1 MSSIQA
7 VQSLGPNSF
16 DVSFSSV
23 HERTLYAGK
32 LSGLDAVDVSS
43 YAAAEI
49 IVTATRIPYELDDN
63 YVRNWLNQYCAV
75 ITSRMV
81 TYRDRPTIKNGNR
94 QYKVVLKPGCN
105 IPSAWKMYDGRM
117 VFFRYVGQPRTCL
130 RCNQEGHESAN
141 CAVTFCNKCQSIGHL
156 AMDCTNDVV
165 CLSCRAEGH
174 TARRCPLSFA
184 NRIKMGASWAKSQE
198 LPAGVSQVRE
208 HHDGGVPQTVNKP
221 DRSELAHVSDA
232 ESGVSD
238 PVSPPGHPGSVD
250 PGTSSAVKS
259 DVSSPVAEPEDSPP
273 VAVVEP
279 SEDVLSEAAPSLT
292 KFSPVAVV
300 EPSEDLLSEA
310 APSLAKPGLSSSSSE
325 QVPSTSAAPV
335 PAPRARSQRRR
346 RKAASPIRPVT
357 RRYMCQGCEL
367 DYTITLEVVSCHQ
380 CKADITP
387 ESALLA
393 FCEGPVC
400 QSDNRLFLCQSCHDG
415 NSDIADKDSRKR
427 CRGDSSEGSASA
439 KTLSKGKKIRKEP
452 DSDSSLVIEEF
463 PSESLRSVDGNESDS
478 TVGSRSLIIDE
489 DTSDASQAPSP
500 DLVA

>member
-1 MSSIQA
+1 M
-7 VQSLGPNSF
+7 N
-16 DVSFSSV
+16 
-23 HERTLYAGK
+23 
-32 LSGLDAVDVSS
+32 
-43 YAAAEI
+43 
-49 IVTATRIPYELDDN
+49 
-63 YVRNWLNQYCAV
+63 
-75 ITSRMV
+75 
-81 TYRDRPTIKNGNR
+81 
-94 QYKVVLKPGCN
+94 
-105 IPSAWKMYDGRM
+105 
-117 VFFRYVGQPRTCL
+117 
-130 RCNQEGHESAN
+130 
-141 CAVTFCNKCQSIGHL
+141 
-156 AMDCTNDVV
+156 
-165 CLSCRAEGH
+165 
-174 TARRCPLSFA
+174 
-184 NRIKMGASWAKSQE
+184 
-198 LPAGVSQVRE
+198 
-208 HHDGGVPQTVNKP
+208 
-221 DRSELAHVSDA
+221 
-232 ESGVSD
+232 
-238 PVSPPGHPGSVD
+238 GHPGSVD
-250 PGTSSAVKS
+250 PGTSSAVKL
-259 DVSSPVAEPEDSPP
+259 DVSSPVAELEVSPL

-300 EPSEDLLSEA
+300 EPSEDVLSEA

-335 PAPRARSQRRR
+335 PAPRTRSQRRR

-400 QSDNRLFLCQSCHDG
+400 QGDDRLFLCQSCHDG

-463 PSESLRSVDGNESDS
+463 PSDSLRSVDGNESDS

-489 DTSDASQAPSP
+489 DISDASQAPSP
-500 DLVA
+500 DLVAKARAIVISSDLYKNKAVFVCNQFLSHGCDELLHSFRSLKSHLAKAHGISGDIVPYDKRSRRALRPPRYKPSCPLRTYSGVWYTEAKDQSVMRLLQIRKCFPRMWSTPVLLLNRQGFGVFIGTLAGSDFRGRLGARSVSKTKTSGVFRPLLFRQAYASVLPKELWFEIYCLFQWNKTVFLFRVRGSSSSFEVTQTNCPDSVRQALITAGLSSEARRRHL

>member
-1 MSSIQA
+1 MKRPLSIKVAVYRDRLTYEQVFTLLSEVSAPMSSIQA

-105 IPSAWKMYDGRM
+105 IPSAWKMFDGRM

-208 HHDGGVPQTVNKP
+208 HHDGGVPQAVNKP

-259 DVSSPVAEPEDSPP
+259 DVSSPVAEPEVFPP

-279 SEDVLSEAAPSLT
+279 SEDVLLEAAPSLT

-300 EPSEDLLSEA
+300 EPSEDVLSEA
-310 APSLAKPGLSSSSSE
+310 APSLAKSS
-325 QVPSTSAAPV
+325 PV
-335 PAPRARSQRRR
+335 A
-346 RKAASPIRPVT
+346 V
-357 RRYMCQGCEL
+357 
-367 DYTITLEVVSCHQ
+367 
-380 CKADITP
+380 
-387 ESALLA
+387 
-393 FCEGPVC
+393 
-400 QSDNRLFLCQSCHDG
+400 SCHDG

-463 PSESLRSVDGNESDS
+463 PSDSLRSVDGNESDS

-500 DLVA
+500 DLVAK

>member
-1 MSSIQA
+1 
-7 VQSLGPNSF
+7 
-16 DVSFSSV
+16 
-23 HERTLYAGK
+23 
-32 LSGLDAVDVSS
+32 
-43 YAAAEI
+43 
-49 IVTATRIPYELDDN
+49 
-63 YVRNWLNQYCAV
+63 
-75 ITSRMV
+75 
-81 TYRDRPTIKNGNR
+81 
-94 QYKVVLKPGCN
+94 
-105 IPSAWKMYDGRM
+105 
-117 VFFRYVGQPRTCL
+117 
-130 RCNQEGHESAN
+130 
-141 CAVTFCNKCQSIGHL
+141 
-156 AMDCTNDVV
+156 
-165 CLSCRAEGH
+165 
-174 TARRCPLSFA
+174 
-184 NRIKMGASWAKSQE
+184 MGASWAKSQE

-208 HHDGGVPQTVNKP
+208 HHDGGVPQAVNKP

-232 ESGVSD
+232 ESDVSD

-259 DVSSPVAEPEDSPP
+259 DVSSPVAESEVSPP

-300 EPSEDLLSEA
+300 EPSGDLLSEA

-427 CRGDSSEGSASA
+427 GRGDSSEGSASA

-500 DLVA
+500 DLVAKARAIVISSDLYKNKAVFVCNQFISHGCDELLHSFRSLKSHLAKAHGISGDIVPCKECSRSRSNFGAGGQNQCQFCGAPTKFSSLQTEHDLKPSRDDVEMRQRAGCVGGYVVSNLSRCHWSKHDEIASPPISVGQLNVAILPRVRKLRNFPES